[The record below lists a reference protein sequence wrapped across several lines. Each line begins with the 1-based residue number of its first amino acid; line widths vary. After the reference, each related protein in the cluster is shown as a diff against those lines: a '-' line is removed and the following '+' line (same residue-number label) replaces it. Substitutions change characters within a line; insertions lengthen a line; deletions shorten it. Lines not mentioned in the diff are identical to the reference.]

1 MGESTLGDDDDV
13 WMQAYQLKHVFLSE
27 KGVED

>member
-1 MGESTLGDDDDV
+1 MGESALGDDDV
-13 WMQAYQLKHVFLSE
+13 WMEAYQLKHVFLSE